1 MTLHQWDKLALE
13 EFFPQCTR
21 QAIHASKMTVARIVL
36 GKGAV
41 LPEHRHANEQ
51 ITMLERGKLRF
62 RIDGRELI
70 LEAGQAVT
78 LPPESV
84 HGVEALEES
93 LAIDVFSPARE
104 DWQRGDHSYL
114 QKQPAR

>member
-1 MTLHQWDKLALE
+1 MTLHQWDKLARE
-13 EFFPQCTR
+13 EFYPRCTR
-21 QAIHASKMTVARIVL
+21 RAIHSARMTVARIEL
-36 GKGAV
+36 AQGAV

-84 HGVEALEES
+84 HGVEALEDS
-93 LAIDVFSPARE
+93 LAIDVFAPARE

-114 QKQPAR
+114 QQPPAR